1 MQSLLKLDLIS
12 LSVALRWTPSAMVD
26 TSQSCP
32 TNVSLKVE
40 LELRS
45 FSGDGALRRR
55 RHGGEGGC

>member
-12 LSVALRWTPSAMVD
+12 LSVMVD

-32 TNVSLKVE
+32 TNVSSKVE

-55 RHGGEGGC
+55 RLGGDEGGC